1 MRVRIPSQLRSY
13 TAGKAEVA
21 AAGATIAEVLAHLNA
36 SYPGIRFRMIDEQ
49 DRIRQH
55 IRIFVNQELVR
66 DLAQPLSERDEV
78 QILCAI
84 SGGSGSPLSHF

>member
-1 MRVRIPSQLRSY
+1 MRVSVPSQLRSY
-13 TAGKAEVA
+13 TRGKPQVTAN
-21 AAGATIAEVLAHLNA
+21 GATVAEMLEHLNA
-36 SYPGIRFRMIDEQ
+36 EFPGMRFRMIDEQ

-66 DLAQPLSERDEV
+66 DLAQPLSESDEV

-84 SGGSGSPLSHF
+84 SGG

>member
-13 TAGKAEVA
+13 TGGKSEVA
-21 AAGATIAEVLAHLNA
+21 MAGGSVAEVLENLNA

-55 IRIFVNQELVR
+55 NRIFVNKELVR
-66 DLAQPLSERDEV
+66 DLSQALSESDDV

-84 SGGSGSPLSHF
+84 SGGAFPRF